1 MEDQGGTIDAVS
13 ETSFLRAVIKHVTKM
28 GGTSGT
34 EDLSHW
40 HHLRPVHLPGDVVL
54 SLVVVVWLVCVIEA
68 WPSGARVKLVFAGE
82 QIHVAAD
89 AGVHPSLLVLVVL
102 PGPGLLSGVSSGH
115 LILD

>member
-54 SLVVVVWLVCVIEA
+54 SLVVVVWLVTLQITVVRLTRSVPRRKQTESEFWKKVTKTFQKTVSFSLNIEFM
-68 WPSGARVKLVFAGE
+68 KDDT
-82 QIHVAAD
+82 QIT
-89 AGVHPSLLVLVVL
+89 
-102 PGPGLLSGVSSGH
+102 
-115 LILD
+115 I

>member
-1 MEDQGGTIDAVS
+1 MEVQGSTVDAVA
-13 ETSFLRAVIKHVTKM
+13 ETSFLRAVIKHVTEM

-68 WPSGARVKLVFAGE
+68 WPSGARVKLVLAGE
-82 QIHVAAD
+82 QIHVAAI
-89 AGVHPSLLVLVVL
+89 LVFMYKV
-102 PGPGLLSGVSSGH
+102 GNIS
-115 LILD
+115 